1 MHITYEVRKFIT
13 NIEMNNKNRT
23 QSPIDGIEQRIK
35 DLNVEQ
41 EVIIKVCTQLTQFL
55 RVSTLYRL
63 PINGAKN
70 REEVERLKR
79 IQSKF
84 SRSREHIVNLPVE
97 ADFSS
102 VMVDLKNIL

>member
-55 RVSTLYRL
+55 RVSAL
-63 PINGAKN
+63 NSKKKQKSAG
-70 REEVERLKR
+70 
-79 IQSKF
+79 IQNDSV
-84 SRSREHIVNLPVE
+84 IVGLE
-97 ADFSS
+97 KLLADYKHEMDILQQVMKISS
-102 VMVDLKNIL
+102 TTISNN

>member
-55 RVSTLYRL
+55 RVSALNSVNDDILEYIEHL
-63 PINGAKN
+63 IQ
-70 REEVERLKR
+70 EEKTKKVLEFKM
-79 IQSKF
+79 
-84 SRSREHIVNLPVE
+84 IVLLLV
-97 ADFSS
+97 
-102 VMVDLKNIL
+102 